1 MPRSRSCCTAS
12 ASNTETSRA
21 GKPSYAPLTKDS
33 LTQMARHLVDT
44 QNWELVLYGIRIYS
58 LLLARIEPSADY
70 FFFLEQ
76 VKKMI
81 A

>member
-1 MPRSRSCCTAS
+1 
-12 ASNTETSRA
+12 
-21 GKPSYAPLTKDS
+21 
-33 LTQMARHLVDT
+33 MARHLVDT